1 MAVVKLKDKG
11 ELDKLVASLTLRL
24 GHKVSQQDVLDACI
38 RISSNRMEELEQ
50 FFSPKQNLTKQRI
63 KQILKM
69 ADDFDYQT
77 RGTIDEDLY
86 GSE

>member
-1 MAVVKLKDKG
+1 MPLVKLKDKD

-38 RISSNRMEELEQ
+38 RISSNRIEELER
-50 FFSPKQNLTKQRI
+50 FFSPKQTLTKQRI

-69 ADDFDYQT
+69 ADDFDYET
-77 RGTIDEDLY
+77 RGSLDQDLY
-86 GSE
+86 GT